1 MSSSSWATITQWT
14 HIISCL
20 KHILTLIQPHVKAL
34 PFTSSIWCNSK
45 VTVVCMQ
52 AQVYKQQ
59 LTDNKMY
66 FPLKQITLIK
76 LYVKQHKSEA
86 VKISTD

>member
-1 MSSSSWATITQWT
+1 
-14 HIISCL
+14 
-20 KHILTLIQPHVKAL
+20 
-34 PFTSSIWCNSK
+34 
-45 VTVVCMQ
+45 MQ

-59 LTDNKMY
+59 LTDNTMY

-86 VKISTD
+86 VKNFYRLKQKGNYCITYDTCTYILQTFLYLTMF

>member
-1 MSSSSWATITQWT
+1 
-14 HIISCL
+14 
-20 KHILTLIQPHVKAL
+20 
-34 PFTSSIWCNSK
+34 
-45 VTVVCMQ
+45 MQ

-59 LTDNKMY
+59 LTDNTDNTMY

-86 VKISTD
+86 VKNFYRLKQKGTYCITYDICTYILQTFLYLTMF

>member
-1 MSSSSWATITQWT
+1 
-14 HIISCL
+14 
-20 KHILTLIQPHVKAL
+20 
-34 PFTSSIWCNSK
+34 
-45 VTVVCMQ
+45 MQ

-59 LTDNKMY
+59 LTDNTMY

-86 VKISTD
+86 AVKNFYRLKQKGTYCITYDTCTYILQTFLYLTMF